1 MWVSRAKWKEVE
13 RRITTLEKE
22 QLSNTEMIVNYIKD
36 SESNANL
43 LRESIDRLPEE
54 LEIII
59 KQKLSL

>member
-1 MWVSRAKWKEVE
+1 MWVPKAKWKELE

-43 LRESIDRLPEE
+43 LRENIDRLPGE
-54 LEIII
+54 LEKIIE
-59 KQKLSL
+59 QKLSL